1 MNKPAWR
8 FPARNG
14 GIDYVSD
21 PSSAH
26 FSDAP
31 IPKLVRE
38 LIQNSLDAKED
49 GLPGPVV
56 VTFSETRVDRDIV
69 EGAALGRHFQSC
81 MDRAH
86 EDNRPGIAEFYA
98 NALNVIGQRSVPCLK
113 VQDTGTTG
121 LNDARWKALVAQ
133 EGAVSKAGGAPGGSF
148 GIGKNAVLNVSD
160 LQTVFYS
167 TRLVEGRKGRVEKLQ
182 GKATL
187 TGHPDPYGS
196 GADLQH
202 IGFYTQEGTAPVM
215 GTSIPKF
222 FRLDG
227 SGTGVFIIGFNP
239 HSSNWVNQVVTSV
252 IENFFYAIHH
262 QRLMVEISSMS
273 EDPAWIDHQTIDS
286 LFKRQDPINKDA
298 VHYYKAIRDLAGDET
313 ERTKRFDGLGR
324 LRTYV
329 AFRESAPRRV
339 AHVNR
344 NGMLITDSREQKSNP
359 LAPRGQS
366 LWPDFVG
373 VVVPDTDAGD
383 LWLRRMENP
392 SHDSLSSGQLQKED
406 ERREAERRLKQ
417 ARQALGEIIDRKAEI
432 DKYGEASNLDELAGI
447 LPDVDDDPGSKT
459 LATRVI
465 ESPGPRFDMGE
476 ADKNLHNEGEEPI
489 EDLGED
495 GVGGVNDGSG
505 RRDGEN
511 RVPPVPR
518 SESGRTLQGVRF
530 IPLSPAEAIIA
541 FNPVSEPP
549 CEVKLSLMP
558 AGADRDPQRAWPV
571 AIIEATRIGDS
582 GSPLLVS
589 DGEIIFTADST
600 ERVMIKVVAD
610 GNLDQQAFRLR

>member
-1 MNKPAWR
+1 M
-8 FPARNG
+8 RNG

-38 LIQNSLDAKED
+38 LIQNSLDAKEG
-49 GLPGPVV
+49 GLPGPVA
-56 VTFSETRVDRDIV
+56 VTFSETRVDRNIV
-69 EGAALGRHFQSC
+69 GGAAFGRHLQSC
-81 MDRAH
+81 LDRAH
-86 EDNRPGIAEFYA
+86 EDNRPDIAEFYA
-98 NALNVIGQRSVPCLK
+98 NALTVIGQRSIPCLK
-113 VQDTGTTG
+113 VQDAGTAG
-121 LNDARWKALVAQ
+121 LNDARWKALVEQ

-148 GIGKNAVLNVSD
+148 GIGKNAILNVSD

-187 TGHPDPYGS
+187 TGHPDPDGS
-196 GADLQH
+196 GTDLQH
-202 IGFYTQEGTAPVM
+202 IGFYSQEGTAPVM
-215 GTSIPKF
+215 GPSIPKF
-222 FRLDG
+222 FRLDE

-239 HSSNWVNQVVTSV
+239 HSSDWVNQVVTSV

-262 QRLMVEISSMS
+262 QLLTVEISCTSG
-273 EDPAWIDHQTIDS
+273 DPAWIDHQTIDS
-286 LFKRQDPINKDA
+286 LFNRLEPINKDA
-298 VHYYKAIRDLAGDET
+298 VHYYKAVRDLAGDEI

-324 LRTYV
+324 LRAYL
-329 AFRESAPRRV
+329 AFGEGAPRRV

-359 LAPRGQS
+359 LAPRAQS
-366 LWPDFVG
+366 LWPAFVG
-373 VVVPDTDAGD
+373 VVVPDTNAGD

-392 SHDSLSSGQLQKED
+392 SHDSLSSGQLRKED
-406 ERREAERRLKQ
+406 DRREAERRLKQ
-417 ARQALGEIIDRKAEI
+417 ARQALGEIIDRNAKI
-432 DKYGEASNLDELAGI
+432 DKYGETSNLDELAGI
-447 LPDVDDDPGSKT
+447 LPDVDDDPGIRT
-459 LATRVI
+459 LTTTVI

-476 ADKNLHNEGEEPI
+476 ADKNLHDEGGEPVENFEED
-489 EDLGED
+489 E
-495 GVGGVNDGSG
+495 VGGGNDGSG
-505 RRDGEN
+505 KRDGGS
-511 RVPPVPR
+511 RAVLAPR
-518 SESGRTLQGVRF
+518 SERRGALQRVRY
-530 IPLSPAEAIIA
+530 IPLSPVEAIIA
-541 FNPVSEPP
+541 FNPASEPP

-558 AGADRDPQRAWPV
+558 AGVDRDPQRAQPV

-582 GSPLLVS
+582 GSPLLVN

-600 ERVMIKVVAD
+600 ERVMIKIVAD